1 MKMPCPSLLFWG
13 LDFQAGYL
21 GSEDDSEACLLQT
34 LSTFSWC
41 FCLKDLIIILAWLL
55 KKSCDKIY
63 VTSFK
68 PLFQVYSSVAL
79 NPFILLW
86 NHHHHSAP
94 EHSYR
99 PKPKFLLKN
108 DSSFFFFPSFWQSL
122 LHFSVSRNMIILGTS
137 NKWNYIVFVHLCLA
151 YFT

>member
-13 LDFQAGYL
+13 LDFHAGHL
-21 GSEDDSEACLLQT
+21 GLEDDSEACLLQT
-34 LSTFSWC
+34 LSTFLDV
-41 FCLKDLIIILAWLL
+41 FAWKIWSSFLL
-55 KKSCDKIY
+55 GYFKKNCGKIY
-63 VTSFK
+63 ITSFK

-86 NHHHHSAP
+86 NHHHHSTP
-94 EHSYR
+94 EHSYH

-108 DSSFFFFPSFWQSL
+108 DSSFFFFPSSWQSL
-122 LHFSVSRNMIILGTS
+122 LHFSVFRNMIILGTS
-137 NKWNYIVFVHLCLA
+137 HKWNYIVFVHLCLA